1 MKTQL
6 LCTFTRKSKLQE
18 TINLIKATYV
28 IIFEKIFV
36 LKENTIDE
44 DVTSKLM
51 CTYNIEYIP
60 NNIILPNTI
69 SLHRKKETNT
79 LYTINA
85 INDLIR
91 LLNDQKLDKT
101 FPIPWQNYKNC
112 LLLSNEQGFRK
123 VETIIHTVIK
133 L

>member
-18 TINLIKATYV
+18 AINLIKATYV

-36 LKENTIDE
+36 LKENTIEE
-44 DVTSKLM
+44 DITSKLM